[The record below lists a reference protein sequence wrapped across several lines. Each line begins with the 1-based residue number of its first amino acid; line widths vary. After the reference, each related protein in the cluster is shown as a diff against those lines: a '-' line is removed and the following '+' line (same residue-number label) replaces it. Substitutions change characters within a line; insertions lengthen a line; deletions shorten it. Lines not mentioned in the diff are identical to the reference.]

1 MSKIQSILLA
11 LILSAC
17 GGTSITNVE
26 ASPTTGGSSNPS
38 STVAGQSTG
47 GNTGGSSGSSVAG
60 QSSTIAGSST
70 GGNSATGSTGGSSST
85 GGGTSVSTCVPKT
98 CEEVAAAA
106 DAAVVHPL
114 SPAQACG
121 TVDDGCGGSIECGSC
136 TDHGAFGGTAN
147 TDCSQSIKGNI
158 SANLQISWAS
168 YGLTAVPN
176 ICGSRC
182 VRATVLN
189 NPDYGS
195 CGTYVWI
202 CPSSVGPAGCTK
214 NVTTGS
220 FSGTVTTWCC

>member
-1 MSKIQSILLA
+1 MSKIQMLSLA
-11 LILSAC
+11 LFTLILSAC
-17 GGTSITNVE
+17 SGTSITNVE
-26 ASPTTGGSSNPS
+26 ASPTTGGSSNPGTS
-38 STVAGQSTG
+38 IAGQGSTVAGS
-47 GNTGGSSGSSVAG
+47 N
-60 QSSTIAGSST
+60 
-70 GGNSATGSTGGSSST
+70 TGGSSST
-85 GGGTSVSTCVPKT
+85 GGSGTVSTCVPKT

-136 TDHGAFGGTAN
+136 TDHGVFGGTAN
-147 TDCSQSIKGNI
+147 TDCSQSVKGNI

-182 VRATVLN
+182 VRATAK
-189 NPDYGS
+189 NPDYGD

-202 CPSSVGPAGCTK
+202 CPSSVGPAGCTN

-220 FSGTVTTWCC
+220 FSGTVTTWCCA